1 MEAGRQ
7 TGKALAPFPRGGQ
20 HRSSGLVW
28 TPRRLGV
35 GRREPTEDAN
45 PLMQLGSAEMLRV
58 EQEPPRP
65 QRPPWPQGII
75 ATAWR
80 TAEQDPTPGTSHG
93 RDLAPRDSP
102 GPSWATAAVT
112 AHLWVPSVCPWAP
125 HVRRNK
131 HKGMNEP
138 KRNCTELQHGA
149 KEVSKDPQTAWP
161 RGRAVVLQR
170 AKSTVGRAA
179 GALGLR
185 LPYLAQFNKSPLLV
199 IVGHSPRRHP
209 TSL

>member
-20 HRSSGLVW
+20 RQFWGLVW
-28 TPRRLGV
+28 TPWRLGV
-35 GRREPTEDAN
+35 GCWEPTEDAK

-58 EQEPPRP
+58 EQEPP
-65 QRPPWPQGII
+65 QPQGII
-75 ATAWR
+75 ATAWG

-93 RDLAPRDSP
+93 RNLAPGGSP
-102 GPSWATAAVT
+102 GPSWAAAAVT
-112 AHLWVPSVCPWAP
+112 AHLWVPPVSLWVPPVSLWAP

-131 HKGMNEP
+131 HKGTNEP
-138 KRNCTELQHGA
+138 KRNCTELQQGA
-149 KEVSKDPQTAWP
+149 KEVSKDPRTAWP
-161 RGRAVVLQR
+161 WGRAVVLRR

-185 LPYLAQFNKSPLLV
+185 LPYLAQFNKSPSLV
-199 IVGHSPRRHP
+199 VVGHSPR
-209 TSL
+209 